1 MLHPLL
7 VYPGPALENYFS
19 HYKRPESATF
29 LLTGRREKTR
39 EGVESVL
46 KQWRLYFD
54 QIILTPDDCKLTV
67 FQNKGHVVGSLLQRF
82 PAVTEVKF
90 WDDQDRNID
99 TVKALSKQHK
109 YQHVHFH
116 MIQND
121 DVMPHFNRM
130 TAYDFMNRLGCRPV
144 KHYNHVVREGM
155 NFINKA
161 WTDLLRKYAKIDS
174 KQDTFLLMP
183 FGSYLLHRKGD
194 VDICLLAP
202 DNLEVNMLI
211 KEFSK
216 QLQAYGVQYCYSA
229 SGIRCP
235 RIKIMLM
242 FENAT
247 PVEFDLLIASF
258 KLSCDELVKALNLLN
273 LKDLVSKCRDVTSK
287 IAFEGILFFEKY
299 VQSVEDK
306 ISDYDFGIVIDLVC
320 ILLRKNNVKANA
332 FHCIRTFHLSI
343 LLNEF
348 ILKSNRIPENGLE
361 TVKSMEK
368 VVKSFCKFC
377 SKYEDNDYIKLFKGF
392 VPESYIE
399 KLKSIFAMLAQQSL
413 AKSLFMGPM
422 LEQNK
427 KNCITLKV
435 VSSNCKVSAWKAMV
449 MLEAKIGSAIRKFIE
464 NGQDIKPGIVT
475 DNSFTFYSNRP
486 SACQGAL
493 KRLKT
498 EIEKEFD
505 MRVTIKL

>member
-7 VYPGPALENYFS
+7 VYPGPALQNYFS

-46 KQWRLYFD
+46 KQWGLYFD
-54 QIILTPDDCKLTV
+54 QVILTPDDCKLTV
-67 FQNKGHVVGSLLQRF
+67 FQNKSHVVSSLLQKF

-90 WDDQDRNID
+90 WDDQDKNID
-99 TVKALSKQHK
+99 SVKALSKHHK

-121 DVMPHFNRM
+121 DVMPDFNRM
-130 TAYDFMNRLGCRPV
+130 TAYDFMDRLGCRPI
-144 KHYNHVVREGM
+144 KHYNHVVHEGM
-155 NFINKA
+155 SFINKA
-161 WTDLLRKYAKIDS
+161 WTDLLKNYTKIES
-174 KQDTFLLMP
+174 IQGTFLLMP

-202 DNLEVNMLI
+202 DNLEVKMLI

-216 QLQAYGVQYCYSA
+216 QLQAYGVQYCYSV

-242 FENAT
+242 FENAA

-258 KLSCDELVKALNLLN
+258 KLSYHELVKALNSRN
-273 LKDLVSKCRDVTSK
+273 IKDLMSKCRDGTSK
-287 IAFEGILFFEKY
+287 TAFEGILFFEKY

-306 ISDYDFGIVIDLVC
+306 ISNDDFGIIIDLVC
-320 ILLRKNNVKANA
+320 TLLRKSYLKANA

-348 ILKSNRIPENGLE
+348 ILKSNKIPGNGLD

-368 VVKSFCKFC
+368 VIKSFCKFC
-377 SKYEDNDYIKLFKGF
+377 SKYEDNDYINLFKGF
-392 VPESYIE
+392 VPEIYIE

-413 AKSLFMGPM
+413 AKSLFMGPISH
-422 LEQNK
+422 QNE
-427 KNCITLKV
+427 KNCVTLTV
-435 VSSNCKVSAWKAMV
+435 VSSKSKVKAWKAMIR
-449 MLEAKIGSAIRKFIE
+449 LEAKIGSAIRSFIE
-464 NGQDIKPGIVT
+464 KGQDIIPGIVT
-475 DNSFTFYSNRP
+475 DNSFTFYSSRP
-486 SACQGAL
+486 LKCQGAM

-505 MRVTIKL
+505 VRVTIKF

>member
-1 MLHPLL
+1 ML
-7 VYPGPALENYFS
+7 VYPGPALQNYFS

-46 KQWRLYFD
+46 KQWGLYLD
-54 QIILTPDDCKLTV
+54 EVILTPDDCKSTV
-67 FQNKGHVVGSLLQRF
+67 FQNKAHVVNSLLQKF

-99 TVKALSKQHK
+99 SVKTLSKQHK

-121 DVMPHFNRM
+121 DVIPNFNRM
-130 TAYDFMNRLGCRPV
+130 TTYDLIDRLGCRPV
-144 KHYNHVVREGM
+144 KQYNHIVHEGM
-155 NFINKA
+155 SFINKA
-161 WTDLLRKYAKIDS
+161 WTNLLKKYTKIDS

-202 DNLEVNMLI
+202 NNLEVNMLI

-216 QLQAYGVQYCYSA
+216 QLQAYGVQYCYSV

-242 FENAT
+242 FENGT

-258 KLSCDELVKALNLLN
+258 KLSYDELIKALNSLN
-273 LKDLVSKCRDVTSK
+273 LKDLMSKCSDGTSK
-287 IAFEGILFFEKY
+287 IAFEGLLFFEKY

-306 ISDYDFGIVIDLVC
+306 ISNYDFGIVIDLVC
-320 ILLRKNNVKANA
+320 VLLRKNNVKANA

-348 ILKSNRIPENGLE
+348 ILKSNGMPENGFD

-368 VVKSFCKFC
+368 VIKKFCRFC
-377 SKYEDNDYIKLFKGF
+377 SKYKGNDYIKLFKGF
-392 VPESYIE
+392 VPEIYIE
-399 KLKSIFAMLAQQSL
+399 KLKSIFATLAQQSL

-422 LEQNK
+422 LQQNK
-427 KNCITLKV
+427 KSSVTLTV
-435 VSSNCKVSAWKAMV
+435 VSSNSKVSTWKAMI
-449 MLEAKIGSAIRKFIE
+449 MLEAKIGSAVRGFIE
-464 NGQDIKPGIVT
+464 KGQDIIPGIVT
-475 DNSFTFYSNRP
+475 DNSFTFYSNCP
-486 SACQGAL
+486 SECQGTM